1 MSHRV
6 EGKIAV
12 ITGAASGVGKEDALL
27 LAQHGARV
35 VLTDR
40 NEEEGRAVAREI
52 GEAAIFVSH
61 DISSEAGWQHVM
73 ATTQTHFGT
82 PDVLVN
88 NAGILALGT
97 VEDTTVDLWQRI
109 MRVNAEGYFLGCKY
123 GVAAMKARGGTIIN
137 MSSVA
142 AIGGMAAF
150 CAYSASKGAVTAL
163 TRSVAAHCKQQGY
176 KIRCNSIHPDGI
188 LTPMT
193 AALMPAGGAKDA
205 PEAAEAA
212 ELKPGEG
219 ALQRMAHPRDI
230 ANFVLFLA
238 SDESRFINGAELRID
253 NAQTI
258 MGLA

>member
-6 EGKIAV
+6 EGKIAIV
-12 ITGAASGVGKEDALL
+12 TGAASGVGKEDALL
-27 LAQHGARV
+27 LARHGARV

-40 NEEEGRAVAREI
+40 NEESGRAVANEI
-52 GEAAIFVSH
+52 GDAAIFVPH
-61 DISSEAGWQHVM
+61 DISSQADWERVM
-73 ATTQTHFGT
+73 ATTQERFGT

-97 VEDTTVDLWQRI
+97 VEDTALELWQQI

-123 GVAAMKARGGTIIN
+123 GVAAMKARGGAIIN

-176 KIRCNSIHPDGI
+176 KIRCNSVHPDGI

-193 AALMPAGGAKDA
+193 AAFLPAGGDA
-205 PEAAEAA
+205 QAAAPKA
-212 ELKPGEG
+212 GEG
-219 ALQRMAHPRDI
+219 ALQRMADPRDI

-258 MGLA
+258 MGVA

>member
-1 MSHRV
+1 MSQRV
-6 EGKIAV
+6 EGKIAIV
-12 ITGAASGVGKEDALL
+12 TGAASGVGKEDALL
-27 LAQHGARV
+27 LARHGARV

-40 NEEEGRAVAREI
+40 NEESGRAVAREI
-52 GEAAIFVSH
+52 GDAAIFVPH
-61 DISSEAGWQHVM
+61 DISSETDWQHVM
-73 ATTQTHFGT
+73 ATTQDRFGA

-97 VEDTTVDLWQRI
+97 VEDTTLELWQNI

-123 GVAAMKARGGTIIN
+123 GVAAMKARGGSIIN

-176 KIRCNSIHPDGI
+176 RIRCNSIHPDGI

-193 AALMPAGGAKDA
+193 AAMLPAGGGADA
-205 PEAAEAA
+205 AAS
-212 ELKPGEG
+212 KGGRDPMS
-219 ALQRMAHPRDI
+219 RMADPRDI

-258 MGLA
+258 MGVA